1 VDHRQEEETVAITA
15 IAVSAVENI
24 PAPRARSRA
33 VIWGTMSM
41 NMLRFSLLVL
51 IFAFNLPSCAPDG
64 GTIGAA
70 QYAAKIV
77 GDWQGT
83 VGDMKETMSFNAD
96 GKFVSQVRPRG
107 FISNTLSQGVTGT
120 IRGTWTITGKVITM
134 KITEAENERLQN
146 KTTSSTIVT
155 LRQNELVVT
164 SMNGETSTFM
174 RAV

>member
-1 VDHRQEEETVAITA
+1 MSSRISKDASTLRQGKVLVNLVRWHFFGI
-15 IAVSAVENI
+15 
-24 PAPRARSRA
+24 
-33 VIWGTMSM
+33 
-41 NMLRFSLLVL
+41 LVL
-51 IFAFNLPSCAPDG
+51 FGLTACRPESPPFAEAEYPAKIIGEWL
-64 GTIGAA
+64 GTIGD
-70 QYAAKIV
+70 V
-77 GDWQGT
+77 
-83 VGDMKETMSFNAD
+83 KETMSFKGD
-96 GKFVSQVRPRG
+96 GNFVAQVRPSG